1 MAIVQLCK
9 GVKSYRNRLYTC
21 MSIYYQIWITIMFQR
36 IVRKP
41 QRIVTAY
48 CERVDIELLG

>member
-9 GVKSYRNRLYTC
+9 GVKWDNNKLYTC
-21 MSIYYQIWITIMFQR
+21 FSIDCQLWITIMFQR